1 MRDRKVSWPEYE
13 NKEANLFALIM
24 DIRKEREEEK
34 VNEAGETLDRFGKVL
49 ACDQCGAKDSEEN
62 EVREWGNPYDWGTI
76 CEDCDRHET

>member
-1 MRDRKVSWPEYE
+1 
-13 NKEANLFALIM
+13 M

-76 CEDCDRHET
+76 CEECDCHET